1 MPPQPSDLASAAPHR
16 LRARSSRSETIAVY
30 FSRIHSTT
38 CASGIAE
45 NIAENAAASQ
55 DHFRYSIVE
64 RALRPVVKAEN
75 LYGDGV
81 LDRLQWVHDLRTVV
95 KGPGLPAPRRTSSCF
110 NGSTI

>member
-1 MPPQPSDLASAAPHR
+1 MPPQPSDRASAAPHR

-55 DHFRYSIVE
+55 DQLRYSIVE
-64 RALRPVVKAEN
+64 RALTMRKQPSFN
-75 LYGDGV
+75 PLDGGAGSA
-81 LDRLQWVHDLRTVV
+81 DLR
-95 KGPGLPAPRRTSSCF
+95 RTWGF
-110 NGSTI
+110 NPLNGG

>member
-55 DHFRYSIVE
+55 DQVRYFIVE
-64 RALRPVVKAEN
+64 RALTSLVKVGDASAWN
-75 LYGDGV
+75 LT
-81 LDRLQWVHDLRTVV
+81 LSEIATTFL
-95 KGPGLPAPRRTSSCF
+95 SSLSSSSIRSCAQD
-110 NGSTI
+110 